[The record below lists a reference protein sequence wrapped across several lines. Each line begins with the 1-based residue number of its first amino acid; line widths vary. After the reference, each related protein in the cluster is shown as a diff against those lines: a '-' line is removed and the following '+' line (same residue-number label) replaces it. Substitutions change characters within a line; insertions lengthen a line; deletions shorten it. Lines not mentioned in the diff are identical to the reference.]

1 MTPEL
6 QIRSTPLKIT
16 MILHTLYA
24 SLRGKLHTVS
34 FWLECLLLFLFTLS
48 FAPIFNWYAQNTA
61 HEVRLLH
68 SLITLAIAVVI
79 LIHEET
85 ITLKNE
91 LKLNKHCKNCLL
103 ISLFLLA
110 FYCITNYFFGTE
122 GAIYNQ
128 LEFFKLILLTASF
141 TFAVASL
148 IFFVFGTAVSKITY
162 SSTITLIIFLLF
174 SVLMGFS
181 DWPLRTL
188 ALTWSVQFFDLLGL
202 SVNSYLLNDA
212 NTSPALIIEYS
223 GQRFN
228 VASECNGFG
237 IILNG
242 LLIGSLLSVYSKQG
256 FINTICNVAAALFI
270 GFTLNI
276 LRIVSIILVAPYSM
290 NVYDLVHELIGT
302 TYYWGAFILTWY
314 LLYGSILKKKN

>member
-1 MTPEL
+1 
-6 QIRSTPLKIT
+6 
-16 MILHTLYA
+16 MILNSLYA
-24 SLRGKLHTVS
+24 SLREKLNTAS
-34 FWLECLLLFLFTLS
+34 FWLECFILFIFTLS
-48 FAPIFNWYAQNTA
+48 FAPLFTWYAQNTA

-68 SLITLAIAVVI
+68 SFITLAIAVII

-85 ITLKNE
+85 ISLKNE

-103 ISLFLLA
+103 ISLSLLA
-110 FYCITNYFFGTE
+110 FYFITNYFFGAE
-122 GAIYNQ
+122 VAILNP
-128 LEFFKLILLTASF
+128 LEFIKLIFLTASF
-141 TFAVASL
+141 TFAIASL

-188 ALTWSVQFFDLLGL
+188 ALSWSVQFFDLMGL
-202 SVNSYLLNDA
+202 SVNSYLLNDVYS
-212 NTSPALIIEYS
+212 SPALIIEYS

-256 FINTICNVAAALFI
+256 FINTICNIAAALFI
-270 GFTLNI
+270 GFTLNV
-276 LRIVSIILVAPYSM
+276 LRIVSIILIAPYSM

-302 TYYWGAFILTWY
+302 TYYWGAFILTWH
-314 LLYGSILKKKN
+314 LLYGSILKKKI

>member
-1 MTPEL
+1 
-6 QIRSTPLKIT
+6 
-16 MILHTLYA
+16 MILNALYA
-24 SLRGKLHTVS
+24 SLREKLNTAS
-34 FWLECLLLFLFTLS
+34 FWLECFILLIFTLS
-48 FAPIFNWYAQNTA
+48 FAPLFTWYAQNTA

-68 SLITLAIAVVI
+68 SFITLAIAVII

-85 ITLKNE
+85 ISLKNE

-103 ISLFLLA
+103 ISLSLLA
-110 FYCITNYFFGTE
+110 YYFITNYFFGAEVT
-122 GAIYNQ
+122 ILNP
-128 LEFFKLILLTASF
+128 LEFFKLIYLTASF
-141 TFAVASL
+141 SFAIASL

-188 ALTWSVQFFDLLGL
+188 ALSWSVQFFDLMGL
-202 SVNSYLLNDA
+202 SVNSYLLNDV

-242 LLIGSLLSVYSKQG
+242 LLIGALLSVYSKQG
-256 FINTICNVAAALFI
+256 LINTICNIAAALFI
-270 GFTLNI
+270 GFTLNV
-276 LRIVSIILVAPYSM
+276 LRIVSIILIAPYSM

-302 TYYWGAFILTWY
+302 TYYWGAFILTWH
-314 LLYGSILKKKN
+314 LLYGSILKKKI

>member
-1 MTPEL
+1 
-6 QIRSTPLKIT
+6 
-16 MILHTLYA
+16 MILNALYA
-24 SLRGKLHTVS
+24 SLREKLNTAS
-34 FWLECLLLFLFTLS
+34 FWLECFILFTFTLS
-48 FAPIFNWYAQNTA
+48 FAPLFTWYAQNTA

-68 SLITLAIAVVI
+68 SFITLAIAVII

-85 ITLKNE
+85 ISLKNE

-103 ISLFLLA
+103 ISLSLLA
-110 FYCITNYFFGTE
+110 FYFITNYFFGAEVT
-122 GAIYNQ
+122 ILNS
-128 LEFFKLILLTASF
+128 LEFFKLIFLTASF
-141 TFAVASL
+141 TFAIASL
-148 IFFVFGTAVSKITY
+148 IFFAFGTAVSKITY

-188 ALTWSVQFFDLLGL
+188 ALSWSVQFFDLMGL
-202 SVNSYLLNDA
+202 SVNSYLLNDVY
-212 NTSPALIIEYS
+212 TSPALIIEYS

-256 FINTICNVAAALFI
+256 FINTICNIAAALFI
-270 GFTLNI
+270 GFTLNV
-276 LRIVSIILVAPYSM
+276 LRIVSIILIAPYSM

-302 TYYWGAFILTWY
+302 TYYWGAFILTWH
-314 LLYGSILKKKN
+314 LLYGSILKKKI